1 MISKCYKSRGCFE
14 RLSLNPTHTNTHI
27 MSTTDLKVK
36 TATLSLRELPPN
48 SHLVHATNCLAT
60 WGSGVAAE
68 LAAMFPDACKVYKTF
83 CHAAKSSAS
92 ERRWPPR
99 SLAGQC
105 LVIPPQEG
113 DVARG
118 APRVHIVCLF
128 TSYGYG
134 TPNRRTGK
142 PGKDTTD
149 RIIQQTRASLKA
161 YRTKVD
167 EEAAKGR
174 REAVAVYSPMFN
186 SGAFRVPWQRTLEV
200 IEEEFAGAKAAWTVV
215 LQPAQQRRR

>member
-1 MISKCYKSRGCFE
+1 
-14 RLSLNPTHTNTHI
+14 
-27 MSTTDLKVK
+27 MSTTDLTVK
-36 TATLSLRELPPN
+36 TARLSLRELPPN

-60 WGSGVAAE
+60 WGSGIAAE
-68 LAAMFPDACKVYKTF
+68 LAAIFPDACKAYKAF

-92 ERRWPPR
+92 ERRPPR

-149 RIIQQTRASLKA
+149 RIIQQTRTSLKA
-161 YRTKVD
+161 YRSKVD
-167 EEAAKGR
+167 EEAARKGG
-174 REAVAVYSPMFN
+174 REVAVYSPMFN

-200 IEEEFAGAKAAWTVV
+200 IEEEFAGAEAAWTVV
-215 LQPAQQRRR
+215 LPPAQQRSR

>member
-1 MISKCYKSRGCFE
+1 
-14 RLSLNPTHTNTHI
+14 
-27 MSTTDLKVK
+27 MSATDLKIK
-36 TATLSLRELPPN
+36 TARMSLRELPPN

-60 WGSGVAAE
+60 WGSGIAAE
-68 LAAMFPDACKVYKTF
+68 LAAMFPDACKVYKAF
-83 CHAAKSSAS
+83 CHAAKSSAAG
-92 ERRWPPR
+92 ERWPPR

-134 TPNRRTGK
+134 APNRRTGK
-142 PGKDTTD
+142 PGRDTTD
-149 RIIQQTRASLKA
+149 KIIQQTRRGLKA
-161 YRTKVD
+161 YRSRVD
-167 EEAAKGR
+167 EEAAERGR
-174 REAVAVYSPMFN
+174 AVAVYSPMFN

-200 IEEEFAGAKAAWTVV
+200 IGEELAGAGATWTVV
-215 LQPAQQRRR
+215 LQPAQQQRNR